1 MQKDILKNW
10 LEKPLTLWRFL
21 ALLLAACAVW
31 GVAALWP
38 QAHPPVRPVILLINH
53 YPLTPADKDFYKEAN
68 PYGFLL
74 GIPSRQ
80 DLDPRLLRRELASAL
95 GRSDF
100 LFFIDQE
107 GGTVNRLKQFFPDMD
122 APGAA
127 HFGALALKDKTSA
140 QKAVYQYGKEI
151 GAKLKELTV
160 DVVFA
165 PNAEVF
171 PQGARLLASRYY
183 GSDTQIVKL
192 LADAYAEGLA
202 AGGVTPCYKH
212 AVGASALKED
222 PHLAVQQAPYTLKEI
237 EDIFLPPFQGASR
250 WPFLM
255 TAHVNYPAIDPQ
267 VVSTYSPAF
276 YQFVREKLH
285 FDGLIIPDAL
295 NMAAA
300 EQGKF
305 VSVSG
310 QMNQALGAG
319 ADVVIPF
326 FNIDANPNWMLEEL
340 RQISPAYIKRF
351 HKKRQEL
358 KQKFPAV

>member
-1 MQKDILKNW
+1 
-10 LEKPLTLWRFL
+10 
-21 ALLLAACAVW
+21 
-31 GVAALWP
+31 
-38 QAHPPVRPVILLINH
+38 
-53 YPLTPADKDFYKEAN
+53 
-68 PYGFLL
+68 
-74 GIPSRQ
+74 
-80 DLDPRLLRRELASAL
+80 
-95 GRSDF
+95 
-100 LFFIDQE
+100 
-107 GGTVNRLKQFFPDMD
+107 
-122 APGAA
+122 
-127 HFGALALKDKTSA
+127 
-140 QKAVYQYGKEI
+140 
-151 GAKLKELTV
+151 
-160 DVVFA
+160 
-165 PNAEVF
+165 
-171 PQGARLLASRYY
+171 
-183 GSDTQIVKL
+183 
-192 LADAYAEGLA
+192 
-202 AGGVTPCYKH
+202 
-212 AVGASALKED
+212 
-222 PHLAVQQAPYTLKEI
+222 
-237 EDIFLPPFQGASR
+237 
-250 WPFLM
+250 M

-267 VVSTYSPAF
+267 AVSTYSPAF

>member
-10 LEKPLTLWRFL
+10 LEKPLTLWRFF
-21 ALLLAACAVW
+21 ALVLMACAVW

-38 QAHPPVRPVILLINH
+38 QARPPVRPVILLINH

-80 DLDPRLLRRELASAL
+80 DLDPRLLRRELTAAL

-107 GGTVNRLKQFFPDMD
+107 GGTVNRLKQFFPDID
-122 APGAA
+122 APGAVY
-127 HFGALALKDKTSA
+127 FGTLALKDKASA

-151 GAKLKELTV
+151 GKKLKDLTV

-171 PQGARLLASRYY
+171 PQGSRLLASRYY
-183 GSDTQIVKL
+183 GSDTQMVKL

-202 AGGVTPCYKH
+202 SGGVTPCYKH

-267 VVSTYSPAF
+267 AVSTYSPVF

-326 FNIDANPNWMLEEL
+326 FNIDANPNWMLQEL
-340 RQISPAYIKRF
+340 RKISPAYIKRF